1 MKVFKRKWMILKQKM
16 DTTMED
22 KKMNLEKYG
31 FTKEM
36 LEENIAF
43 GDTNAIPARVTA
55 VHRERYQIVCEHGE
69 TYARLKT
76 KEYYVE
82 FEEFPTTG
90 DFVLINYIA
99 NGDSQIIKTLPRKTF
114 FSRLDPTPGRGEQ
127 AVASNFDY
135 VFIMQS
141 LNHDFNEKRLERYMT
156 LAWQSGATPI
166 IVLTK
171 ADLVEDYEGYIASI
185 GVVAPGVE
193 VYPVSSKT
201 GYGMESLKKYLQPEK
216 TVVFLGSSG
225 VGKSSLVNTLA
236 GKEIM
241 GVNGIR
247 EDDSK
252 GRHTTTHRQLIML
265 ENGAMIIDTPGMRSI
280 GMWDIST
287 GLGEAF
293 EDVEQYLRTC
303 KFADCKHLTEP
314 GCAIKQAIE
323 AGRLSAE
330 RWDSYLKLKNEA
342 RYSDDKTA
350 YMRDKVK
357 WHKEVAKS
365 SKRMKADKK
374 KYGGKY

>member
-1 MKVFKRKWMILKQKM
+1 
-16 DTTMED
+16 
-22 KKMNLEKYG
+22 MNLEKYG

-36 LEENIAF
+36 REENIAF
-43 GDTNAIPARVTA
+43 DDANTIPARVTA
-55 VHRERYQIVCEHGE
+55 VHRERYQVVCEHGE

-225 VGKSSLVNTLA
+225 VGKSSLVNALA

-293 EDVEQYLRTC
+293 EDVEQYLGTC

-323 AGRLSAE
+323 EGMLSSE
-330 RWDSYLKLKNEA
+330 RWESYLKLKNEA